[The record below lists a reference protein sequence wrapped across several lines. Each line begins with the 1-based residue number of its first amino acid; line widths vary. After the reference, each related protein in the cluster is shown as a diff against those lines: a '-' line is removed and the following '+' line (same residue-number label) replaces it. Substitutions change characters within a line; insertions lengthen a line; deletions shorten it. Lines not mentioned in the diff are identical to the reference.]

1 MTEKRTVHV
10 GINVSLDLPNT
21 WRLYAECADEQ
32 TDVIF
37 TGEPLFT
44 LPTTEAELLS
54 GGFAEVLLAEHAARC
69 GACRRWA
76 VA

>member
-1 MTEKRTVHV
+1 MKSAREIHV
-10 GINVSLDLPNT
+10 GIDAGTPDT
-21 WRLYAECADEQ
+21 WRLVAECDDEQ

-54 GGFAEVLLAEHAARC
+54 SGFAEMLLAEHAARC